1 MFYRKQ
7 LIATHCN
14 TPLCSEDFTRESVLN
29 KLKQLNPSKST
40 GPDSLHPPILKELA
54 EELAKPLAQF
64 FFLPSHLLRESPKA
78 LGKMQMLPHLLKKGT
93 KATLE
98 ITAQSAEQVW

>member
-64 FFLPSHLLRESPKA
+64 FFFTKSLAE
-78 LGKMQMLPHLLKKGT
+78 GKPQGSWKDANVTPLIKKGD
-93 KATLE
+93 K
-98 ITAQSAEQVW
+98 SNPGNYCPVS